1 MLEKAGEGIASDV
14 AGLKAWKKDPDKYAV
29 MELVWH
35 GIGNLDIMKELD
47 LTYDMLRELYPTS
60 EELKEYSAVFRPES
74 PSDEELE
81 KGYQK
86 MLRERDN
93 QQ

>member
-47 LTYDMLRELYPTS
+47 LTYDMLRELLYIVNRKS
-60 EELKEYSAVFRPES
+60 LKLSSKFPAFGKGIPVFCQDTIS
-74 PSDEELE
+74 SF
-81 KGYQK
+81 
-86 MLRERDN
+86 
-93 QQ
+93 